1 MIVKMICTDLDGTL
15 LRSDKTVSRYS
26 LEVLKKAS
34 EKGILIVPVTG
45 RHLGGI
51 PKEILEQGVRYVIF
65 SNGAGLYDL
74 TAGKMLKEECIPE
87 NIMDELIPLFPE
99 LDVMSDLFTAENAYT
114 DSRCLD
120 VLNDVD
126 ASDAVK
132 AYIRSS
138 RVLTDSI
145 TEFYTERR
153 PNVEKIT
160 VNFRKINGEFKSRD
174 RLLSILKKYDEEL
187 VYVTGGAN
195 NIEITSK
202 KATKGNCI
210 TALSKVTGIPLSETA
225 ALGDTENDLSIL
237 ETVGISTAMSNADEN
252 VKKLCRFIT
261 DSDND
266 SDGAAK
272 FIEKMFL

>member
-1 MIVKMICTDLDGTL
+1 MIVRMICTDLDGTL

-34 EKGILIVPVTG
+34 EKGIFIVPVTG

-51 PKEILEQGVRYVIF
+51 PKEILEQGVRYAIF

-74 TAGKMLKEECIPE
+74 SAGKMLKEECIPE
-87 NIMDELIPLFPE
+87 SIMTELIPLFPE
-99 LDVMSDLFTAENAYT
+99 LDVMSDLFTAENAFT

-120 VLNDVD
+120 VLRDVD

-132 AYIRSS
+132 AYIRKS
-138 RVLTDSI
+138 RVLVNDVS
-145 TEFYTERR
+145 EFYTASR
-153 PNVEKIT
+153 PNVEKVT
-160 VNFRKINGEFKSRD
+160 VNFRKINGEFKNRD
-174 RLLSILKKYDEEL
+174 VLLSILKKYDEEL

-202 KATKGNCI
+202 KATKGMCI
-210 TALSKVTGIPLSETA
+210 KTLSEVTGIPLSEIA

-237 ETVGISTAMSNADEN
+237 ETVGISTAMLNADRN
-252 VKKLCRFIT
+252 VKELCRFT
-261 DSDND
+261 TEQDND

>member
-34 EKGILIVPVTG
+34 DKGILIVPVTG

-51 PKEILEQGVRYVIF
+51 PKEILDQGIRYAIF

-87 NIMDELIPLFPE
+87 SIMKKLILLFPE

-114 DSRCLD
+114 DPRCLG
-120 VLNDVD
+120 VLDDVD
-126 ASDAVK
+126 ASGAVK

-138 RVLTDSI
+138 RVMVDSI
-145 TEFYTERR
+145 TEFYTDRK
-153 PNVEKIT
+153 PNVEKVT
-160 VNFRKINGEFKSRD
+160 VNFRKINGKFKNRD
-174 RLLSILKKYDEEL
+174 RLLSILSEYDDEL

-202 KATKGNCI
+202 KATKGECI
-210 TALSKVTGIPLSETA
+210 TALSEVTGIPLSETA

-237 ETVGISTAMSNADEN
+237 KTVGISVAMLNADNN
-252 VKKLCRFIT
+252 VKELCRFT
-261 DSDND
+261 TGYSND

-272 FIEKMFL
+272 FIEKHWL

>member
-1 MIVKMICTDLDGTL
+1 MTVRMICTDLDGTL

-51 PKEILEQGVRYVIF
+51 PEEILEQGVRYVIF

-145 TEFYTERR
+145 TEFYTECR

-160 VNFRKINGEFKSRD
+160 VNFRKINGEFKNRD

-210 TALSKVTGIPLSETA
+210 TALSEVTGIPLSETA

>member
-1 MIVKMICTDLDGTL
+1 MTVRMICTDLDGTL

-51 PKEILEQGVRYVIF
+51 PEEILEQGVRYVIF

>member
-1 MIVKMICTDLDGTL
+1 MIVRMICTDLDGTL
-15 LRSDKTVSRYS
+15 LRSDKAVSRYS

-34 EKGILIVPVTG
+34 EKGVFIVPVTG

-51 PKEILEQGVRYVIF
+51 PKEILEQGVRYAIF

-74 TAGKMLKEECIPE
+74 SVGKMLKEECIPE
-87 NIMDELIPLFPE
+87 SIMAELIPLFPE
-99 LDVMSDLFTAENAYT
+99 LDVMSDLFTAENAFT

-132 AYIRSS
+132 AYIRNS

-160 VNFRKINGEFKSRD
+160 VNFRKINGEFKNRD
-174 RLLSILKKYDEEL
+174 VLLSILKKYDEEL

-202 KATKGNCI
+202 KATKGMCI
-210 TALSKVTGIPLSETA
+210 KTLSEVTGIPLSEIA

-237 ETVGISTAMSNADEN
+237 ETVGISTAMLNADRN
-252 VKKLCRFIT
+252 VKELCRFT
-261 DSDND
+261 TEQDND

>member
-1 MIVKMICTDLDGTL
+1 MIVRMICTDLDGTL

-26 LEVLKKAS
+26 LEVLKKAAD
-34 EKGILIVPVTG
+34 KGILTVPVTG

-51 PKEILEQGVRYVIF
+51 PKEILDQGVRYAIF

-87 NIMDELIPLFPE
+87 RIMTRLTDLFPE

-114 DSRCLD
+114 DPRCLD

-138 RVLTDSI
+138 RVTVDSI
-145 TEFYTERR
+145 TEFYTNRK

-160 VNFRKINGEFKSRD
+160 VNFRKINGRFKNRD
-174 RLLSILKKYDEEL
+174 TLLSVLAEYDNDL

-195 NIEITSK
+195 NIEITSR
-202 KATKGNCI
+202 KATKGKCI
-210 TALSKVTGIPLSETA
+210 TALSEVTGIPLSETA

-237 ETVGISTAMSNADEN
+237 KTVGISVAMLNADSN
-252 VKKLCRFIT
+252 VKELCRFMT
-261 DSDND
+261 DHDND

>member
-1 MIVKMICTDLDGTL
+1 MTVRMICTDLDGTL

-51 PKEILEQGVRYVIF
+51 PNEILEQGVRYVIF

-138 RVLTDSI
+138 RVLTDST

-160 VNFRKINGEFKSRD
+160 VNFRKINGEFKNRD
-174 RLLSILKKYDEEL
+174 ILLSILKKYDEEL

-210 TALSKVTGIPLSETA
+210 TALSEVTGIPLSETA

>member
-1 MIVKMICTDLDGTL
+1 MIVRMICTDLDGTL

-34 EKGILIVPVTG
+34 EKGIFIVPVTG

-51 PKEILEQGVRYVIF
+51 PKEILEQGVRYAIF

-74 TAGKMLKEECIPE
+74 SAGKMLKEECIPE
-87 NIMDELIPLFPE
+87 SIMTELIPLFPE
-99 LDVMSDLFTAENAYT
+99 LDVMSDLFTVENAFT

-120 VLNDVD
+120 VLRDVD

-132 AYIRSS
+132 AYIRNS
-138 RVLTDSI
+138 RVLTDDI
-145 TEFYTERR
+145 TEFYTIRR

-160 VNFRKINGEFKSRD
+160 VNFRKIKGEFKNRD

-202 KATKGNCI
+202 KATKGMCI
-210 TALSKVTGIPLSETA
+210 KTLSEVTGIPLSEIA

-261 DSDND
+261 ESDND